1 MKLHSA
7 VLSSLVAVAAASV
20 MFDGRVAAQYG
31 EQVRVNRS
39 PAQWD
44 GERFQVRRITLAPRA
59 QMTAENQDAVLVFLT
74 ADLDGRMPRDEAI
87 WVPRGQRPLENVGS
101 VPFQGISVALK
112 DAPAGR
118 PPVTPPEA
126 VPGSEQADVRILI
139 DNPQV
144 IVLKARYKSNK
155 LPGPLHFHPQ
165 DSLVVYLRG
174 GYTWAPNPAW
184 GPYSVS
190 RGDIDLVPANTLH
203 TFSNGGSDP
212 IEFLVIIPR

>member
-1 MKLHSA
+1 MKVRSA
-7 VLSSLVAVAAASV
+7 VLSLVFAVAAASAL
-20 MFDGRVAAQYG
+20 FDGRVAAQYG

-39 PAQWD
+39 AAEWD

-59 QMTAENQDAVLVFLT
+59 QMAAENQDAVLVFLT
-74 ADLDGRMPRDEAI
+74 ADLDGRMPREEAI
-87 WVPRGQRPLENVGS
+87 WVPRGQRPLENAGT

-118 PPVTPPEA
+118 PLVTPVEA
-126 VPGSEQADVRILI
+126 VASLEQADVRVLI

-144 IVLKARYKSNK
+144 IVLKTRYSSNK

-174 GYTWAPNPAW
+174 GYTSPPNPAW
-184 GPYSVS
+184 GPYSVT

-203 TFSNGGSDP
+203 TFTNGGSDP
-212 IEFLVIIPR
+212 LEFLVIIPR